1 MNITPDRKWLMRLLK
16 DLTKLQQNIIDN
28 FTDEISNG
36 NVSFKDEISNLKDVI
51 MKRLQKEN

>member
-16 DLTKLQQNIIDN
+16 DLTKLQQNIIDS

-36 NVSFKDEISNLKDVI
+36 NVSFKDGISNLKDVI